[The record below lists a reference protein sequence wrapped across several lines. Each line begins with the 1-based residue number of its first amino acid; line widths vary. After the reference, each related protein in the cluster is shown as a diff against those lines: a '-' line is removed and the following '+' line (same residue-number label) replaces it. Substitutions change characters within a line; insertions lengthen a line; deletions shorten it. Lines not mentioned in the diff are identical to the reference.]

1 MSHTLIGRIKAM
13 TGDSVKFRH
22 DGSIYPWRGKSGTI
36 IPTWAC
42 IHILQKEGWTNFR
55 ITPILRPLWRAVN
68 PDGQTVDMSINTLR
82 WMAVHAVYDNE
93 RNRQKSLDTTQP
105 V

>member
-13 TGDSVKFRH
+13 TGDSLKFRH
-22 DGSIYPWRGKSGTI
+22 DNSIYPWRGRSGTL
-36 IPTWAC
+36 IPAWAC

-55 ITPILRPLWRAVN
+55 ITPILRCWRAVN
-68 PDGQTVDMSINTLR
+68 PDGQTVDMSLSTLR

-93 RNRQKSLDTTQP
+93 RNRQNRLDNTQP

>member
-1 MSHTLIGRIKAM
+1 MSHTLIRRIKAM

-22 DGSIYPWRGKSGTI
+22 DGSIYPRRGKSGTI

-55 ITPILRPLWRAVN
+55 ITPILRCWRAVN

-93 RNRQKSLDTTQP
+93 RNRQKALDTTQP

>member
-1 MSHTLIGRIKAM
+1 MSRELIGHIKAM

-22 DGSIYPWRGKSGTI
+22 DGSIYPWRGKSGTV
-36 IPTWAC
+36 IPAWAC

-55 ITPILRPLWRAVN
+55 ITPILRCYRAVN

-82 WMAVHAVYDNE
+82 WLTLGAVYYNE
-93 RNRQKSLDTTQP
+93 KNRQNRLDNTVNT
-105 V
+105 

>member
-1 MSHTLIGRIKAM
+1 MSRTLIGRIKAM
-13 TGDSVKFRH
+13 TGDSIKFRH
-22 DGSIYPWRGKSGTI
+22 NGSIYPWHGKNGNL

-55 ITPILRPLWRAVN
+55 ITPILRCWRAVN
-68 PDGQTVDMSINTLR
+68 PDGKTVDMSISTLR
-82 WMAVHAVYDNE
+82 WMTVHAVYDNE
-93 RNRQKSLDTTQP
+93 RNRQNRLDTQQS

>member
-13 TGDSVKFRH
+13 TGDSLKFRH

-36 IPTWAC
+36 IPAWAC
-42 IHILQKEGWTNFR
+42 IQILQKEGWSNFR
-55 ITPILRPLWRAVN
+55 IPPILRCWRAVN
-68 PDGQTVDMSINTLR
+68 PDGKTVDMSLSTLR
-82 WMAVHAVYDNE
+82 WLTVHAVYDNE
-93 RNRQKSLDTTQP
+93 RNRQKALDNTQP